1 MGFLRS
7 EMLETSGS
15 YDQDL
20 AQTFAPVPRE
30 QMETPRL
37 GVARAFSQPNVTN
50 NLQSAPVAAAA
61 VVTTRIQPPE
71 TVQEHPSV
79 GISTSVT
86 RKALEQ
92 HGKMAITCQ
101 QLEGNT
107 LTRTQPELTSE
118 DWSNLLAQTTALD
131 VRWGKIGKRGTAT
144 LMMQSCMDSG
154 LPATTVDGTY
164 ARMLLDVAEEEVRTL
179 RQWQVTSDEE
189 HAQVLQANM
198 MARDK
203 EEARVRAVSDAKY
216 AQHLHQQA
224 IHHQTIH
231 HPPPPAVGI
240 PWQTGSDSRQRSARL
255 ESAKPQEVKLSNQFA
270 PLSSHNFPPLPSNAP
285 PLPPTPHPHGKQ
297 LAHASY
303 TREPYLGDDLMVA
316 AAMQRDELDDAVEG
330 GLAESNTDVKQLRLA
345 VKLVQDQQPSS
356 SGKAPTGSTAAP
368 PPIAPPSATTP
379 TGASGART
387 AHARPSGATATGAAP
402 PQQKAAP
409 PNTEAQQP
417 REHTSATSSEG
428 TATSL
433 GLFGLHTA
441 NITENGEAYTKAMI
455 SKGQGKPTDIKQE
468 VAGILARLPIS
479 VVNRRIMHHGGAFA
493 NGLATKLPREL
504 GGFTKE
510 PCALCECVHKEV
522 PRRVAPEVAMAGGI
536 SGTYTM
542 YYLTGVE
549 WTAHDVA
556 VCAKCT
562 GTENDLTSGRLQFC
576 PGRKTYVPAT
586 DAEYGDDAAKK
597 GKPEKKTHHG
607 KDGKHRRK
615 QTVSSGGGASSTSSS
630 TASSQSADR
639 FPGGRDSSSGSG
651 SSSAKGSSG
660 SESPPSGSS
669 GSSGGNSDS
678 PSSGGG
684 RYRRRK
690 SPEKKKSERQR
701 RKDRKKEK
709 FREYSSL
716 MSMQKNVETIVRTR
730 AAECI
735 TVSMKLAD
743 DPPTKA
749 VLLLS
754 LQHEVEDLLSNM
766 SLTTA
771 IKGMPEFEVKGTLSE
786 MIVHAATK
794 DSVLRE
800 KWRSENKHGRPLK
813 VVIDFFA
820 RHMLTTAA
828 DKKQVRDAIIAQL
841 QDKEKSQRMEPRA
854 FADEIKRGQQVLKS
868 VGMADHFPT
877 MTSRANTFGEGIHRV
892 VQSKLIDAITARSR
906 GNHLLKH
913 WQDFKLDTSHQ
924 RLEELVKRSQEIYAS
939 MNIQDRLKDKKVHT
953 MFCSAVDEGDTEPVT
968 DYDTTADGDG
978 VEEELY
984 WVGDQ
989 DNRGANYRGRGGRK
1003 FQPSRRTQPGK
1014 QDLLTGNE
1022 KRGQTLFG
1030 VNVPPH
1036 RPEQYPAKPPNLT
1049 LPVQPRVDREGKQI
1063 VCYNCGQPGHF
1074 AKGCANES
1082 VEQIKAAT
1090 KVSQMFF
1097 LAQDIME
1104 QGIPGD
1110 QNGVVHADME
1120 AGTHNLLAE
1129 IRDIAVQMCSKS
1141 T

>member
-1 MGFLRS
+1 MSSSSSESAGEIQGMVTPQPWVTQGESGNGGSEDVQDNFAVNPVNASTLHPVTSSTPFTSLHSIAHRDRAPDPAFLPETGGSPSELPNLTYGMPIGVRMLKNGTPTNSRANPEASLSTHTPGYSTEAVASVTKREESSPSSFYPQQASPDESVEPSVATSSSALAEDQLPEGINFRSTRAVQHVAVCSLESSALSRPSLTSTDVIDIAQWANWQMVRGTPDEILDHAEALSSIMGRLVEPIWLDGMNRALQREWTLVKHMCGRADVVEQKGVRFITLGGTDTIEMVEEKLAMCAAMSRADARLEATGGCPPPLNAHGAFRVAAIAVLTGTLDFDGSENSSHFLWMGFLRS

-15 YDQDL
+15 YDGTLLGFIHQDL
-20 AQTFAPVPRE
+20 AQTFAQVPRE

-37 GVARAFSQPNVTN
+37 GVARAFSQPDVTS

-79 GISTSVT
+79 GINTSVT

-154 LPATTVDGTY
+154 LPATTVDGIY

-198 MARDK
+198 MARDN

-216 AQHLHQQA
+216 ARHLHQQA

-330 GLAESNTDVKQLRLA
+330 GLAESDTDVKQLRLA

-562 GTENDLTSGRLQFC
+562 
-576 PGRKTYVPAT
+576 
-586 DAEYGDDAAKK
+586 
-597 GKPEKKTHHG
+597 
-607 KDGKHRRK
+607 
-615 QTVSSGGGASSTSSS
+615 
-630 TASSQSADR
+630 
-639 FPGGRDSSSGSG
+639 
-651 SSSAKGSSG
+651 SAKCKYG
-660 SESPPSGSS
+660 ERPHLRQAAILPRKE
-669 GSSGGNSDS
+669 NLRA
-678 PSSGGG
+678 
-684 RYRRRK
+684 RYRR
-690 SPEKKKSERQR
+690 
-701 RKDRKKEK
+701 
-709 FREYSSL
+709 
-716 MSMQKNVETIVRTR
+716 
-730 AAECI
+730 
-735 TVSMKLAD
+735 
-743 DPPTKA
+743 
-749 VLLLS
+749 
-754 LQHEVEDLLSNM
+754 
-766 SLTTA
+766 
-771 IKGMPEFEVKGTLSE
+771 
-786 MIVHAATK
+786 
-794 DSVLRE
+794 
-800 KWRSENKHGRPLK
+800 
-813 VVIDFFA
+813 
-820 RHMLTTAA
+820 
-828 DKKQVRDAIIAQL
+828 
-841 QDKEKSQRMEPRA
+841 
-854 FADEIKRGQQVLKS
+854 
-868 VGMADHFPT
+868 
-877 MTSRANTFGEGIHRV
+877 
-892 VQSKLIDAITARSR
+892 
-906 GNHLLKH
+906 
-913 WQDFKLDTSHQ
+913 
-924 RLEELVKRSQEIYAS
+924 
-939 MNIQDRLKDKKVHT
+939 
-953 MFCSAVDEGDTEPVT
+953 
-968 DYDTTADGDG
+968 
-978 VEEELY
+978 
-984 WVGDQ
+984 
-989 DNRGANYRGRGGRK
+989 
-1003 FQPSRRTQPGK
+1003 
-1014 QDLLTGNE
+1014 
-1022 KRGQTLFG
+1022 
-1030 VNVPPH
+1030 
-1036 RPEQYPAKPPNLT
+1036 
-1049 LPVQPRVDREGKQI
+1049 
-1063 VCYNCGQPGHF
+1063 
-1074 AKGCANES
+1074 
-1082 VEQIKAAT
+1082 
-1090 KVSQMFF
+1090 
-1097 LAQDIME
+1097 
-1104 QGIPGD
+1104 
-1110 QNGVVHADME
+1110 
-1120 AGTHNLLAE
+1120 
-1129 IRDIAVQMCSKS
+1129 
-1141 T
+1141 